1 MSKKVDKKTSQLSN
15 PFSTGGG
22 GVIFE
27 THIQAA
33 FAILMLTNGFAP
45 CLPPWPIKKIKL
57 QEKYAGFDTDDLIVV
72 VKHPDSDKKARLLAQ
87 IKHSICITKK
97 DQTFGEV
104 IQSAWNDF
112 QNPSIFTVG
121 IDSIALITGPLSATD
136 TKDVRRILEWARES
150 EDAKDFLIK
159 VNLMNISSRTKIAK
173 LKAFQ
178 AHIRNA
184 NAGID
189 VTDEQLW
196 EFMKSFHLIGFDL
209 DIKAG
214 ISLSLLHS
222 LIGQYSPENSNF
234 LWSKVVDEVQTANK
248 NAGTIS
254 FETLS
259 EDIRSTFQRRAEET
273 IPDSFI
279 KKQEIIKTFS
289 WSDVR
294 YASELA
300 IAVLL
305 GAWDEKNDEDKI
317 AEEKL
322 TNEDFTIWI
331 RKIREILQQSESP
344 LILKNGIWSITK
356 RLEMWNAL
364 GPRLF
369 NEHLDRLKEVA
380 ASVLKERNPMF
391 DLPPDERYAASIHGK
406 VLAHSHAI
414 RKGLTESLAL
424 LGCHPKALTN
434 CSFNRAKVTASL
446 AVREIFAD
454 ADWVLWASLNDLLP
468 LLAEA
473 APKEFLEVIEVALQ
487 SNPCPFVELFVQ
499 EGNGI
504 NSGNYITGLLWA
516 LETLAWDKQYLIPVT
531 IILGELAAIDPGGNW
546 ANRPDNSLT
555 TIFLP
560 WLPQTIA
567 PVNKRKVA
575 LQTLQ
580 NELPEIAWKILLT
593 LFPNQHKTSS
603 GSHKPVWRRT
613 IPEDWPKG
621 ITQKEYWEQITNYTD
636 MAVEMAWQDIHKLSE
651 LIKHF
656 DNLPLPALNNI
667 LGYLKSDD
675 ITNMPEKD
683 RFPLW
688 ISLVDFVSKHKRYVD
703 ANWAIG
709 PEIVEKINSI
719 AELLAPQSPMR
730 RYWRLFNRHDIDL
743 YEENE
748 NIKEQS
754 KKLEQHRQEAIRE
767 IIINNGFGAVIKFA
781 ESVKSSR
788 HVGLTLGFITEEN
801 VDSTILP
808 GLLETENNKLVQFVS
823 GYILGKQHT
832 HGRKWVDEINIS
844 SWTTEQTCQFLVHL
858 PFTSETWKRTQQLL
872 GKNESLYWK
881 KVSVVPYQTESDLSF
896 AIDRLISHGRPNA
909 AISCLSRMLYDKQSM
924 NNTSAVKALLAA
936 VTSTEPANSKDLY
949 DIVEI
954 IKALQDDPN
963 TNPDDLFLV
972 EWAYLS
978 LLDHT
983 GYTSPKLLEQR
994 LAVEPGFFCEVIRVI
1009 YRSKNVEK
1017 PFTEPSEQQKNI
1029 AWNAYQL
1036 LRAWK
1041 TPPGTLP
1048 DGSFSSKTLS
1058 EWLIN
1063 VKLACK
1069 KSGHLDAA
1077 LSTIGNVFIHMPPDP
1092 DGLWI
1097 HHTAANA
1104 LNARDA
1110 KKIRDG
1116 FRIGIFN
1123 SRGIHWVD
1131 PTGKPEE
1138 EFAAKYRQRAEEV
1151 EIHGYHRLAA
1161 TLRDLAYSYEREAE
1175 QIIEGHKIRGANK
1188 E

>member
-1 MSKKVDKKTSQLSN
+1 VGKKTSQLSN

-27 THIQAA
+27 THVQAA
-33 FAILMLTNGFAP
+33 FTILMLTGGFAP
-45 CLPPWPIKKIKL
+45 CLPPWPIKRIKL
-57 QEKYAGFDTDDLIVV
+57 QGKYADFDTDDLIVF
-72 VKHPDSDKKARLLAQ
+72 VKQKEGNREAKLIAQ
-87 IKHSICITKK
+87 IKHSIRITERDK
-97 DQTFGEV
+97 TFGEV
-104 IQSAWNDF
+104 IQSTWNDF
-112 QNPSIFTVG
+112 QNPTVFTVG
-121 IDSIALITGPLSATD
+121 TDSIALITGPLSTID
-136 TKDVRRILEWARES
+136 TKDVRTILEWARHS
-150 EDAKDFLIK
+150 EDAKDFLK
-159 VNLMNISSRTKIAK
+159 MVNLIKFSSSTKIAK
-173 LKAFQ
+173 LKAFK

-189 VTDEQLW
+189 VADEQLW
-196 EFMKSFHLIGFDL
+196 KFMKSFHLLGYDL

-214 ISLSLLHS
+214 VSLSLLHS
-222 LIGQYSPENSNF
+222 LIGQYYPGDISF

-248 NAGTIS
+248 NAGTLTL
-254 FETLS
+254 ETLS
-259 EDIRSTFQRRAEET
+259 EDICSTFQKRIAEE
-273 IPDSFI
+273 IPKI
-279 KKQEIIKTFS
+279 LVKTS
-289 WSDVR
+289 SLPQTSNWSQTND
-294 YASELA
+294 ASALA
-300 IAVLL
+300 IAILL
-305 GAWDEKNDEDKI
+305 GSWDENFNGDKSI
-317 AEEKL
+317 AREL
-322 TNEDFTIWI
+322 ANEDFANWISKI
-331 RKIREILQQSESP
+331 RKMLQQPEIP
-344 LILKNGIWSITK
+344 LILKNGKWSITE
-356 RLEMWNAL
+356 RLKIWNML
-364 GPRLF
+364 GSRLF
-369 NEHLDRLKEVA
+369 DEHLDRFQQCA
-380 ASVLKERNPMF
+380 ISVLKEHDPMF
-391 DLPPDERYAASIHGK
+391 ELPAIERYAASIHGK
-406 VLAHSHAI
+406 VLSHSHSL
-414 RKGLTESLAL
+414 RKGLAESLAL
-424 LGCHPKALTN
+424 LGSHPKALVH
-434 CSFNRAKVTASL
+434 CSLNKPETTASVTL
-446 AVREIFAD
+446 REILAD
-454 ADWVLWASLNDLLP
+454 ANWVLWASLNNLLP

-473 APKEFLEVIEVALQ
+473 APKEFLEAIEAALR
-487 SNPCPFVELFVQ
+487 SDHCPFKELFAQ

-504 NSGNYITGLLWA
+504 SNGNYITGLLWA
-516 LETLAWDKQYLIPVT
+516 LETLAWDKQYLTPVT

-560 WLPQTIA
+560 WLPQTTA

-580 NELPEIAWKILLT
+580 KELPEIAWKILLS
-593 LFPNQHKTSS
+593 LLPNQHKTSS
-603 GSHKPVWRRT
+603 GSHKPAWRRT
-613 IPEDWPKG
+613 IPEDWSKG
-621 ITQKEYWEQITNYTD
+621 ITQKEYWEQISSYTD
-636 MAVEMAWQDIHKLSE
+636 IAVEMAQTDMPKLSE
-651 LIKHF
+651 LIEHL
-656 DNLPLPALNNI
+656 DNLPLPALKK
-667 LGYLKSDD
+667 LMSHLKSDD
-675 ITNMPEKD
+675 ITSKSEKA

-688 ISLVDFVSKHKRYVD
+688 ISLVDFVSTHKRFAD

-709 PEIVEKINSI
+709 PDLVEKIDGI
-719 AELLAPQSPMR
+719 AERLAPQSLMN
-730 RYWRLFNRHDIDL
+730 RYWRLFSRHDIDL

-748 NIKEQS
+748 NREEQH

-781 ESVKSSR
+781 ESVKSPR
-788 HVGLTLGFITEEN
+788 QVGLSLGFIAEEN
-801 VDSTILP
+801 VDSIILP
-808 GLLETENNKLVQFVS
+808 GLLEAENNKLVQFVN
-823 GYILGKQHT
+823 GYIWGRQRT
-832 HGRKWVDEINIS
+832 HGWKWVDDINIS
-844 SWTTEQTCQFLVHL
+844 GWTTAQICQFLVHL
-858 PFTSETWKRTQQLL
+858 PFTSETWKRSRQLL
-872 GKNESLYWK
+872 GKNESVYWK
-881 KVSVVPYQTESDLSF
+881 KVSVEPYQTEDDLGF
-896 AIDRLISHGRPNA
+896 AINKLINHGRPNA

-924 NNTSAVKALLAA
+924 NNASAVEALLAA

-994 LAVEPGFFCEVIRVI
+994 LAVEPSFFCEVIRVI

-1017 PFTEPSEQQKNI
+1017 QFTEPSEQQKNN

-1058 EWLIN
+1058 KWLIN
-1063 VKLACK
+1063 VKLACE

-1110 KKIRDG
+1110 EKIRDG

-1123 SRGIHWVD
+1123 SRGIHWED
-1131 PTGKPEE
+1131 PTGKSEE

-1151 EIHGYHRLAA
+1151 ETHGYHRLAA

-1175 QIIEGHKIRGANK
+1175 QISEEHKIRGANK